1 MLSNNNHKKIQSPL
15 QRAALLV
22 GLNLLIFL
30 ALSASF
36 SFILRLNFWEIALPV
51 ASTLAAISTLY
62 CLLPEKLLPSAFLK
76 KYCLSQNNIIDENC
90 LLSCPKAVTLQ
101 KLYEDLQHS
110 EQRWELAA
118 MASNSGL
125 WDWNLQTD
133 ELYFSNTLLSMLEAP
148 GIPRKTTPSIDI
160 LLSFT
165 HPDDRKKFSTA
176 LEEFRNSPQTRFIMD
191 FRVCTFKLNLKWV
204 EMRAAALRDNND
216 KALRIVGNME
226 DITERKD
233 FENTITYQAT
243 HDPLTSLPNR
253 AWLANNFKNSI
264 EHCKTTNSKLAVL
277 FMDLDKFKSVN
288 DTLGHAS
295 GDDLLI
301 FASKRLKSHLRKCD
315 YLARFGGDEF
325 TLVLHDITSLDQ
337 VTGMLQRILHNLEEP
352 FRLEKAIVRAT
363 GSIGAALYPDNATT
377 LDNLLAAADKAMY
390 KVKQA
395 GGNGYCLADT
405 KAITRSL
412 KSEIKL
418 ITPAGL

>member
-1 MLSNNNHKKIQSPL
+1 MLSNNYKKIQSPL
-15 QRAALLV
+15 QRAALLL
-22 GLNLLIFL
+22 GLNLLLFT
-30 ALSASF
+30 AVSASF
-36 SFILRLNFWEIALPV
+36 AFLLRLNFWEVALPV
-51 ASTLAAISTLY
+51 ASTLVALSTLY
-62 CLLPEKLLPSAFLK
+62 CLLPEKLLPSAFLQK
-76 KYCLSQNNIIDENC
+76 HCLPQDKIIDENC
-90 LLSCPKAVTLQ
+90 LLSCPKAATLQ

-118 MASNSGL
+118 IASNSGL
-125 WDWNLQTD
+125 WDWNLKAD

-148 GIPRKTTPSIDI
+148 GIPRKITSSIDI

-165 HPDDRKKFSTA
+165 HPDDRKKISDA
-176 LEEFRNSPQTRFIMD
+176 LNQFINSPQTRFIID
-191 FRVCTFKLNLKWV
+191 FRVCTFKLNVKWV

-243 HDPLTSLPNR
+243 HDLLTSLPNR
-253 AWLANNFKNSI
+253 AWLASNFKTSI
-264 EHCKTTNSKLAVL
+264 EHCNTTNSKLAVL

-295 GDDLLI
+295 GDELLI

-325 TLVLHDITSLDQ
+325 TLVLHDITSLEQ

-363 GSIGAALYPDNATT
+363 GSIGAALYPSNGTT
-377 LDNLLAAADKAMY
+377 LDSLLAAADKAMY

-395 GGNGYCLADT
+395 GGNGYCLADDQPV
-405 KAITRSL
+405 TRAL

-418 ITPAGL
+418 IMPSGL